1 MLDGCERIDINFIE
15 NLEQKYMKK
24 REISYLLMVKIMDAW
39 NLEKVIFS
47 LLSRRCSYDR
57 NKSFRKENIKKL
69 FLRFW
74 LDNDNLYNH

>member
-24 REISYLLMVKIMDAW
+24 RAISCLLMVKIMDTW

-47 LLSRRCSYDR
+47 LLSGRCSYDR
-57 NKSFRKENIKKL
+57 NKSFRKENIKSY
-69 FLRFW
+69 F
-74 LDNDNLYNH
+74 